1 MTRSSPWRAALLT
14 LAVMI
19 GGATLGGNGMGIS
32 GFGISGMGIVQTA
45 HAHALPG
52 SVLTFEQQPQDT
64 LHLTLKFPREDL
76 LIAAPE
82 LATLGEQAP
91 GQPLPQPLV
100 DQLGDYLSHHLALSE
115 DGDSLPLRLN
125 EAHLTST
132 YQPQLGDYV
141 LVITEWNVTT
151 EKAEPDSLLL
161 KYDAVMHEVR
171 NHRADVYWQTPDGAT
186 RPLAGFG
193 FFHSSHG
200 VRLNLHK
207 ARQAPAKQE

>member
-1 MTRSSPWRAALLT
+1 MSRRASWRTALLV
-14 LAVMI
+14 LAVI
-19 GGATLGGNGMGIS
+19 SLGHGVSGAGGGLIE
-32 GFGISGMGIVQTA
+32 TA

-52 SVLTFEQQPQDT
+52 SVLTFEQQPQHT
-64 LHLTLKFPREDL
+64 LQLTLKFPREDL

-82 LATLGEQAP
+82 LAALGEQTP

-100 DQLGDYLSHHLALSE
+100 DQLGDYLNHHLTLSE

-125 EAHLTST
+125 GAYLEST

-141 LVITEWNVTT
+141 LVITQWNVKTD
-151 EKAEPDSLLL
+151 KAEPDSLLL

-171 NHRADVYWQTPDGAT
+171 NHRADVYWQTPDGET
-186 RPLAGFG
+186 RPLAGFD
-193 FFHSSHG
+193 FFHSAHG
-200 VRLNLHK
+200 VRLNLQK

>member
-1 MTRSSPWRAALLT
+1 MSRRASWRTALLA
-14 LAVMI
+14 LAVI
-19 GGATLGGNGMGIS
+19 SLGNGAS
-32 GFGISGMGIVQTA
+32 GAGGGLIETA

-52 SVLTFEQQPQDT
+52 SVLTFEQQPQHT
-64 LHLTLKFPREDL
+64 LHLTLQFPREDL

-82 LATLGEQAP
+82 LAALGEQAP
-91 GQPLPQPLV
+91 GQHLPQPLV
-100 DQLGDYLSHHLALSE
+100 DQLGDYLRHHLALSE
-115 DGDSLPLRLN
+115 NHTPLTLQLAGARL
-125 EAHLTST
+125 EST

-141 LVITEWNVTT
+141 LVITEWNVKP
-151 EKAEPDSLLL
+151 EKPEPDSLLL

-193 FFHSSHG
+193 FFHSTHG
-200 VRLNLHK
+200 VRLDLSK

>member
-1 MTRSSPWRAALLT
+1 MSRRASWRTALLA
-14 LAVMI
+14 LAVI
-19 GGATLGGNGMGIS
+19 SLGNAASGAGGGLIE
-32 GFGISGMGIVQTA
+32 TA

-52 SVLTFEQQPQDT
+52 SVLTFEQQPKDT
-64 LHLTLKFPREDL
+64 LHLTLQFPREDL

-82 LATLGEQAP
+82 LAALGEQTP

-115 DGDSLPLRLN
+115 DGDSLPMTLN
-125 EAHLTST
+125 GAHLAST

-141 LVITEWNVTT
+141 LVITEWNVKTD
-151 EKAEPDSLLL
+151 KPEPDSLLL

-193 FFHSSHG
+193 FFHSAHG
-200 VRLNLHK
+200 VRLDLHK
-207 ARQAPAKQE
+207 ARQTPARQE

>member
-1 MTRSSPWRAALLT
+1 MSRRASWRTALLA
-14 LAVMI
+14 LAVI
-19 GGATLGGNGMGIS
+19 SLGHGVSGAGGGLIE
-32 GFGISGMGIVQTA
+32 TA

-52 SVLTFEQQPQDT
+52 SVLTFEQQPQHT
-64 LHLTLKFPREDL
+64 LQLTLKFPREDL

-82 LATLGEQAP
+82 LAALGEQAP

-100 DQLGDYLSHHLALSE
+100 DQLSDYLSHHLALSE

-125 EAHLTST
+125 GAHLAST

-141 LVITEWNVTT
+141 LVVTQWNLSS
-151 EKAEPDSLLL
+151 EGDLPDSLLL

-171 NHRADVYWQTPDGAT
+171 NHRADVYWQTSDGET

-200 VRLNLHK
+200 VRLNLQK
-207 ARQAPAKQE
+207 AKQE

>member
-1 MTRSSPWRAALLT
+1 MSRRASWRTALLA
-14 LAVMI
+14 LAVI
-19 GGATLGGNGMGIS
+19 SLGNGAS
-32 GFGISGMGIVQTA
+32 GAGGGLIETA

-52 SVLTFEQQPQDT
+52 SVLTFEQQPQHT
-64 LHLTLKFPREDL
+64 LQLTLQFPREDL

-82 LATLGEQAP
+82 LAALGEQTP
-91 GQPLPQPLV
+91 GQPLPQPLA
-100 DQLGDYLSHHLALSE
+100 DQLGDYLRHHLALSANHT
-115 DGDSLPLRLN
+115 PLTLQLVGARL
-125 EAHLTST
+125 AST

-141 LVITEWNVTT
+141 LVITQWNVKT
-151 EKAEPDSLLL
+151 EKPEPDSLLL

-171 NHRADVYWQTPDGAT
+171 NHRADVYWQTPDGDT

-193 FFHSSHG
+193 FFHSAHG

>member
-1 MTRSSPWRAALLT
+1 MSRRASWRTALLA
-14 LAVMI
+14 LAVI
-19 GGATLGGNGMGIS
+19 SLGNGAS
-32 GFGISGMGIVQTA
+32 GAGGGLIETA

-52 SVLTFEQQPQDT
+52 SVLTFEQQPQHT
-64 LHLTLKFPREDL
+64 LHLTLQFPREDL

-82 LATLGEQAP
+82 LAALGDAKPGAPLAQA
-91 GQPLPQPLV
+91 LT
-100 DQLGDYLSHHLALSE
+100 DQLGDYLNQHLALSK
-115 DGDSLPLRLN
+115 DGDALPLTLT
-125 EAHLTST
+125 EAHLAST

-171 NHRADVYWQTPDGAT
+171 NHRADVYWQTFDGET

-193 FFHSSHG
+193 FFHSAHG
-200 VRLNLHK
+200 VRLNLQK
-207 ARQAPAKQE
+207 ARQEPAEQE